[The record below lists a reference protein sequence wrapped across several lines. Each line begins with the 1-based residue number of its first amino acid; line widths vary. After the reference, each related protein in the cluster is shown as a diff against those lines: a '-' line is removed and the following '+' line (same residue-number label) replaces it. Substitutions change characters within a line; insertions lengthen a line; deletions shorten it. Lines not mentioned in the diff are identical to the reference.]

1 MHEKNTFGKSSTS
14 VVCFMIFPH
23 VDVVV
28 VVVVVKTSIFWDRSA
43 VSKDRSAVP
52 SHPADPADP
61 AATNNVRGDV
71 VKICELNFEYGLR
84 GAVRVAW
91 PGPG

>member
-1 MHEKNTFGKSSTS
+1 MKKNTFGKSSTN

-23 VDVVV
+23 VDVVVV

-61 AATNNVRGDV
+61 ADPAATNNVRGDV

-84 GAVRVAW
+84 GAVRVA
-91 PGPG
+91 